1 MRLARLCRHLG
12 AALSLIGFAA
22 FAQAQPLPGC
32 QSKSI
37 ADAFVDVGRSGEMPP
52 ALGAWRYDVDAQ
64 RVAPF
69 KAFDDV
75 WFVGA
80 CWVSAWLLPTPQG
93 HFLIDTLHEPLV
105 AGLLDSIRSA
115 GYNPDDIRYVLVT
128 HGHFDHAGG
137 MARLKRELKHARFVM
152 TETGWNEAIASARAS
167 AGTPGAW
174 QMIGK
179 DIVAKDGD
187 VFTLGSRSVTLLA
200 TPGHTL
206 GTASYLYDVHD
217 GDRTYRAVTVG
228 GLGLGAIRNAHQVE
242 LYLQSVARLRALT
255 EATPAVQVH
264 LTTHPFAT
272 GLMEQRAALAQ
283 PAPGS
288 THPLVDPSGFVADL
302 DELAGGARERL
313 SIKRA
318 KAAKAARH

>member
-1 MRLARLCRHLG
+1 MHLARRCRSLA
-12 AALSLIGFAA
+12 AALSLLTLTA
-22 FAQAQPLPGC
+22 FAEAQPFPGC
-32 QSKSI
+32 PSKAI
-37 ADAFVDVGRSGEMPP
+37 GDAFLDFGRTGKMPP
-52 ALGAWRYDVDAQ
+52 TLGAWLHDVEAQ
-64 RVAPF
+64 RIAPF
-69 KAFDDV
+69 KAFDDA

-93 HFLIDTLHEPLV
+93 HFLIDTLHEPLA
-105 AGLLDSIRSA
+105 AGLFDSIRAA
-115 GYNPDDIRYVLVT
+115 GYDPDDIRYVLVT

-152 TETGWNEAIASARAS
+152 TETGWNEVIASARAS

-174 QMIGK
+174 PMIDK

-187 VFTLGSRSVTLLA
+187 TFTLGGRTVTLLE

-217 GDRTYRAVTVG
+217 AGHSYRAVTVG
-228 GLGLGAIRNAHQVE
+228 GLGLNAIQNAHQVE

-255 EATPAVQVH
+255 QATPAVQVH

-272 GLMEQRAALAQ
+272 GLMELRPALA
-283 PAPGS
+283 PRAPGS
-288 THPLVDPSGFVADL
+288 TDPLVDPSGFVATLDDL
-302 DELAGGARERL
+302 AAGAKERL
-313 SIKRA
+313 AIERA
-318 KAAKAARH
+318 KVAKP